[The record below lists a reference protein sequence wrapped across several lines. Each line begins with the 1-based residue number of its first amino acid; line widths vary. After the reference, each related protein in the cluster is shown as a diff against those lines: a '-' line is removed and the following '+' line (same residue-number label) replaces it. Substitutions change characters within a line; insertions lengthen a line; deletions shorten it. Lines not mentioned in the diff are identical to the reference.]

1 MPKYGAAARS
11 NEKKGGTPNADVT
24 GYIWVKIKQN
34 IRKLFTNV
42 SIEISD
48 KSYNICYPNS
58 TKGCPTA
65 STVKK

>member
-48 KSYNICYPNS
+48 KSYNI
-58 TKGCPTA
+58 
-65 STVKK
+65 